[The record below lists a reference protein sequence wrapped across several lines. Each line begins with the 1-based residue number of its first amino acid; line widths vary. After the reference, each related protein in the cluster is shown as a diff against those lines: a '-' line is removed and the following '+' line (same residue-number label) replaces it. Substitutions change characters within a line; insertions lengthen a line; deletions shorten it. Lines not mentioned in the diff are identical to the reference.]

1 MLFNENGTLARL
13 RRSGKGTFSLTLAPT
28 TAHPMTPIP
37 LIAPVPATA
46 PAVLLVLLPTAVSG
60 EARQGRAATLA
71 RLSQLQRELGTA
83 IQVLRIDEASYPA
96 VVQSFD
102 GRGLPAFVLTR
113 RGVELWR
120 QQGLPDAV
128 GIAALLLSKLGPAI

>member
-1 MLFNENGTLARL
+1 
-13 RRSGKGTFSLTLAPT
+13 
-28 TAHPMTPIP
+28 MTPIP